1 MVATTVDVYSLVFQ
15 RDARLKICLWSMIVD
30 SSNSVT
36 DDFRMLQAEAIFD
49 SLQRYIC
56 QLAEQPM
63 QKSRHDIATVT
74 VFGCD

>member
-1 MVATTVDVYSLVFQ
+1 
-15 RDARLKICLWSMIVD
+15 MIVD